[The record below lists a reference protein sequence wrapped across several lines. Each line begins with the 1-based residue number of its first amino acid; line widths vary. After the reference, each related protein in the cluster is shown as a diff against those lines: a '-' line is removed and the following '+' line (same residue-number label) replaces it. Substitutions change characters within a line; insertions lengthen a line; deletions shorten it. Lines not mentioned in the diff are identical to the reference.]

1 MTKQLH
7 SNAGKIILTFPILIP
22 LCLAVSIQQNRLK
35 LAEYVITKLLF
46 FFFPLQHCV
55 IQCKGRMP
63 VSESNRLYS
72 ARVSKPNTPLK
83 MTLSV
88 KNSLSNIIFHML
100 HAISIQEAF
109 IYSMLP

>member
-63 VSESNRLYS
+63 VSKSNRLYS
-72 ARVSKPNTPLK
+72 ARAFKTKHSTKNDLIGK
-83 MTLSV
+83 KFTL
-88 KNSLSNIIFHML
+88 
-100 HAISIQEAF
+100 
-109 IYSMLP
+109 